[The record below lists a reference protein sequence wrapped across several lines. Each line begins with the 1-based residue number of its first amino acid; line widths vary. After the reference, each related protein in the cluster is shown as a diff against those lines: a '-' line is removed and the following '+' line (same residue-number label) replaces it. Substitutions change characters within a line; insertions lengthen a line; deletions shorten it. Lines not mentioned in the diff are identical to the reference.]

1 MRTWIV
7 TVGEPLPFDEAGGR
21 LHRTGMVAETL
32 RKRGHEVVWWA
43 STLDHGRKVHRFDQ
57 PTTVTLPNG
66 VVIRMLHG
74 ARYTKSVSFARI
86 WNHRQI
92 AAQFYREASEMPK
105 PDVILASFPTVEL
118 AERSATFGREAGV
131 PVVVDVRD
139 LWPDIFVNYVP
150 KIVRPFAPLLLFP
163 FVRQARRAFRR
174 CTSIIGITDSYLDFG
189 TRYAGRARGPKD
201 AIFALGSSRLAEPP
215 ADLEQ
220 IAATLSGMGVDPRKT
235 ICWFAGTFGMTYDL
249 TTVIDCARMMETTH
263 PDVQFVFSGQGHKF
277 DEWFS
282 RAQGLRNVI
291 FTGWLNGGG
300 LHYMSTIAKVGL
312 AAYGQGAPQSLPNKI
327 FEYLGAGLPIL
338 SSLDGECKEFLR
350 SHGCGSTY
358 VAANPASLL
367 EQLRPYL
374 EDEAHRAWRSA
385 NATRL
390 FMDQFQA
397 TGIYGRMAD
406 HLETI
411 ARREAAKPLLESS
424 EDGGAVHG
432 FKGRLTAVRA
442 TQDSLPPGFRTFCWR
457 PRLFAP
463 FPPVPI
469 WGLGPEK
476 MISWPHLLYYYL
488 HAVLQGMRGA
498 YRVAAAMDSS
508 GAVAAFAVATGR
520 DFRFPF
526 MGPRDAQLGPVWTA
540 PEYRGQ
546 GIATALCRVVL
557 QDLPADPEAHV
568 WWFAWPDKLAAQS
581 AARKLG
587 LSFFGAVHRRRV
599 LGLRKPHGYRLAT

>member
-32 RKRGHEVVWWA
+32 RNRGHEVVWWA
-43 STLDHGRKVHRFDQ
+43 STLDHGRKIHRFEQ

-66 VVIRMLHG
+66 VTIRMLHG
-74 ARYTKSVSFARI
+74 ARYTKNVSLARI

-92 AAQFYREASEMPK
+92 AAQFYREAARMPK

-131 PVVVDVRD
+131 PVAVDVRD
-139 LWPDIFVNYVP
+139 LWPDIFIQYIP
-150 KIVRPFAPLLLFP
+150 KIFRPFAPLALSP
-163 FVRQARRAFRR
+163 FVWRARRAFTL

-189 TRYAGRARGPKD
+189 TRYAGRARGPQD
-201 AIFALGSSRLAEPP
+201 AIFALGSSRLTEPP
-215 ADLEQ
+215 GDLTE
-220 IAATLSGMGVDPRKT
+220 IATTLSGMGVDPQKT

-249 TTVIDCARMMETTH
+249 TTVIDCARLIEGSH

-282 RAQGLRNVI
+282 RARGLRNVI
-291 FTGWLNGGG
+291 FTGWLNAGG

-312 AAYGQGAPQSLPNKI
+312 AAYGQSAPQSLPNKI

-338 SSLDGECKEFLR
+338 SSLDGECKELL
-350 SHGCGSTY
+350 STHGCGATY
-358 VAANPASLL
+358 AAADPVSLL
-367 EQLRPYL
+367 EQLKPYL
-374 EDEAHRAWRSA
+374 EDEAHRSRCSA

-406 HLETI
+406 HLEKI
-411 ARREAAKPLLESS
+411 ALQPAAEAVPEAG
-424 EDGGAVHG
+424 EDGVAVKG
-432 FKGRLTAVRA
+432 FKGRLTAVQS
-442 TQDSLPPGFRTFCWR
+442 THGDVPDGFRTFCWR
-457 PRLFAP
+457 PRLLSP

-469 WGLGPEK
+469 WGLGAEK

-488 HAVLQGMRGA
+488 HALLHGMRSA
-498 YRVAAAMDSS
+498 YRIAAATDQS
-508 GAVAAFAVATGR
+508 GAVAAFVVASGR

-526 MGPRDAQLGPVWTA
+526 MGPNDTQLGPVWTA
-540 PEYRGQ
+540 PKHRGQ
-546 GIATALCRVVL
+546 GIAAALCRLVL
-557 QDLPADPEAHV
+557 QDLPADPESHV
-568 WWFAWPDKLAAQS
+568 WWFSWPNNRSAESAAQ
-581 AARKLG
+581 KLG
-587 LSFFGAVHRRRV
+587 LSCVGAVERKRV
-599 LGLRKPHGYRLAT
+599 LGLRKPHSYRLAT